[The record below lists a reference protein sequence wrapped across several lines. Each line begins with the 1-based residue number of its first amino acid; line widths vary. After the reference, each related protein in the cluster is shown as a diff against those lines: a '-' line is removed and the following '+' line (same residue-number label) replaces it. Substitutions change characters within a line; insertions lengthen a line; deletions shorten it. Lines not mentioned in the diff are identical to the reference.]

1 MFVCFFLLD
10 SHEVIAQ
17 GQCWAE
23 LR

>member
-1 MFVCFFLLD
+1 MFFSFLLD